1 MTRRLSNADEARY
14 DRAADRVEA
23 MDGLP
28 ADSAVVD
35 GSPTQAGR
43 DLMNELFGSPAA
55 VERAMGRPSVDGS
68 MTAGHSPV
76 VRVRLPR
83 DLDAMLTLRAR
94 AEHRNRSDVVRAALA
109 AYLAAS

>member
-35 GSPTQAGR
+35 GSATQAGR

-76 VRVRLPR
+76 VRAAAVTGLVLSGLVVIVLVVPLSRML
-83 DLDAMLTLRAR
+83 LTLI
-94 AEHRNRSDVVRAALA
+94 SFAL
-109 AYLAAS
+109 